1 MKENIV
7 DIWNLEKL
15 IEKNIK
21 KFNISNKNYKKIN
34 DRYIFNFE
42 KIKLEI
48 SKEFLILNGKKYLYS
63 KDIILKKEKKLF
75 IEKFFINS
83 YIIKENI
90 EFIDIIVS
98 EWKEKK
104 TVLSEIKIP
113 HMLET
118 LKTELKN
125 SYLNNL
131 NFLLE
136 NLNKYKIKKDKY
148 IYLIGRSLDLE
159 ERKIVESLKER
170 FNSIVPLDREYNENL
185 LSDLINF
192 FYLNKIEY
200 PKFSEI
206 VSLYSDF
213 LGYEKIYLG
222 IIEFFE
228 NEKKAEK
235 KSEKFFK
242 KNNLISMEQLLKQK
256 YFYTKTKDILETRE
270 RKNMSKGLRV
280 EFLRDGNEHYYY
292 QFLGQEDENL
302 EYLEGLET
310 EEQVKLVFKDEEE
323 LDFNDV
329 ISSYHDNYLESELK
343 KKSAVFK
350 NFKDKN
356 TILEV
361 KTGLTF
367 PKVTYSDITEE
378 LVLGHLRIKKDRLQ
392 SSGLWAYQGDRWL
405 EFSFEG
411 LRSKLQK
418 IDDISLD
425 YNFKMFHYRNTAKE
439 EIYDIAKDIV
449 TNWEEKEV
457 DTHDLKIQFPFN
469 TNNNNFTEY
478 LNGESFVAIDFYFE
492 LIIKDNNL
500 DQKIILGVPVKI
512 KFLNPEHKDYT
523 SNEVATIDFGTS
535 STCIAINNCSARREL
550 LSLEEPEERGKQA
563 YENPTN
569 LLIKDWTKFYNLW
582 KNREVKTPIIQRYK
596 NIDSDD
602 KGLYNQGH
610 SLKEQLKHASKA
622 ELNAQINQ
630 LKLIPYKLLTLN
642 ESIKLSPYIIPNMGI
657 KEIDLVSDY
666 EDQNNEKFD
675 AIGFYSY
682 LLGRAILSPL
692 NGKIFKRFYITVP
705 VKFEEDVKK
714 SIVKSIKN
722 GIRLAMPEPIKD
734 KILVKEGNE
743 EPVAFIGAIC
753 THELMNKTKWG
764 IGSKFAVFDFGG
776 GTLDF
781 SFGKYRNSNEDID
794 EELDYDRIIEVY
806 NTAGDEKGGAEY
818 IIHRLSYYLY
828 EQNKEIMKEKRVPF
842 VIPEGEKEIEL
853 FPRDLQS
860 KTKPAILNTNV
871 MNEEISRRI
880 FEGRDEE
887 LEIQNILELQDENG
901 NPQMIE
907 IEVDIEYLKGH
918 LRELIAK
925 QVENFKKLLIESFR
939 NEADIYDNLHIF
951 RAGNASRSLILEEI
965 LEEKFSELLE
975 RENSE
980 IHFIDEE
987 SVHGVKPKT
996 AVSLGELKL
1005 RSSSGIGVVFN
1016 NKLEKQEI
1024 PFEFNVGYM
1033 APDNDNEFLEIISI
1047 GSIEKDWKRLCR
1059 ANKELMEF
1067 IIYYTKSIGIEDINN
1082 ANMKIF
1088 RAEVEEKELENG
1100 NIVWV
1105 RPNVANKIEYII
1117 SRRKPEEDIEGKIL
1131 ELPRY

>member
-7 DIWNLEKL
+7 DIWNLEEL

-48 SKEFLILNGKKYLYS
+48 SKDFLILNEKKYLYS

-90 EFIDIIVS
+90 EFIDIIVT

-118 LKTELKN
+118 LKIELKN

-136 NLNKYKIKKDKY
+136 NLSKYKIKKDKY

-159 ERKIVESLKER
+159 ERKIVESLKGSL
-170 FNSIVPLDREYNENL
+170 NDIVPLNREYSENL

-235 KSEKFFK
+235 KSENFFR
-242 KNNLISMEQLLKQK
+242 KNNLICMEQLLKQK

-270 RKNMSKGLRV
+270 RKSMSKGLRV

-310 EEQVKLVFKDEEE
+310 EEQVKVVFKDEEE

-425 YNFKMFHYRNTAKE
+425 YSFKMFHYRNTAKE
-439 EIYDIAKDIV
+439 EVYDIAKDII
-449 TNWEEKEV
+449 TNWEEKEA

-469 TNNNNFTEY
+469 TNNNNF
-478 LNGESFVAIDFYFE
+478 
-492 LIIKDNNL
+492 
-500 DQKIILGVPVKI
+500 
-512 KFLNPEHKDYT
+512 
-523 SNEVATIDFGTS
+523 
-535 STCIAINNCSARREL
+535 
-550 LSLEEPEERGKQA
+550 
-563 YENPTN
+563 
-569 LLIKDWTKFYNLW
+569 
-582 KNREVKTPIIQRYK
+582 
-596 NIDSDD
+596 
-602 KGLYNQGH
+602 
-610 SLKEQLKHASKA
+610 
-622 ELNAQINQ
+622 
-630 LKLIPYKLLTLN
+630 
-642 ESIKLSPYIIPNMGI
+642 
-657 KEIDLVSDY
+657 
-666 EDQNNEKFD
+666 
-675 AIGFYSY
+675 
-682 LLGRAILSPL
+682 
-692 NGKIFKRFYITVP
+692 
-705 VKFEEDVKK
+705 K
-714 SIVKSIKN
+714 SI
-722 GIRLAMPEPIKD
+722 
-734 KILVKEGNE
+734 
-743 EPVAFIGAIC
+743 
-753 THELMNKTKWG
+753 
-764 IGSKFAVFDFGG
+764 
-776 GTLDF
+776 
-781 SFGKYRNSNEDID
+781 
-794 EELDYDRIIEVY
+794 
-806 NTAGDEKGGAEY
+806 
-818 IIHRLSYYLY
+818 
-828 EQNKEIMKEKRVPF
+828 
-842 VIPEGEKEIEL
+842 
-853 FPRDLQS
+853 
-860 KTKPAILNTNV
+860 
-871 MNEEISRRI
+871 
-880 FEGRDEE
+880 
-887 LEIQNILELQDENG
+887 
-901 NPQMIE
+901 
-907 IEVDIEYLKGH
+907 
-918 LRELIAK
+918 
-925 QVENFKKLLIESFR
+925 
-939 NEADIYDNLHIF
+939 
-951 RAGNASRSLILEEI
+951 
-965 LEEKFSELLE
+965 
-975 RENSE
+975 
-980 IHFIDEE
+980 
-987 SVHGVKPKT
+987 
-996 AVSLGELKL
+996 
-1005 RSSSGIGVVFN
+1005 
-1016 NKLEKQEI
+1016 
-1024 PFEFNVGYM
+1024 
-1033 APDNDNEFLEIISI
+1033 
-1047 GSIEKDWKRLCR
+1047 
-1059 ANKELMEF
+1059 LME
-1067 IIYYTKSIGIEDINN
+1067 K
-1082 ANMKIF
+1082 A
-1088 RAEVEEKELENG
+1088 L
-1100 NIVWV
+1100 
-1105 RPNVANKIEYII
+1105 
-1117 SRRKPEEDIEGKIL
+1117 
-1131 ELPRY
+1131 